1 MAFSLFKSR
10 KNADKAQSAKDA
22 NAAVASSQVS
32 ANTASNGPGRG
43 GNITEKGAVQAST
56 PASSVNNS
64 MNSLQGGAG
73 AIPGP
78 EQAANGR
85 RGGPTTELPASDL
98 PFRNGSAPAV
108 QPMNAPPNASLYPWS
123 QRRLT
128 YTTAHPS
135 PFPRYGAAVNS
146 VASKEGDIYLMGGLI
161 NSSTVKGDLW
171 MVEAGGNMACYPLA
185 TTAEGPGPRV
195 GHASLLVG
203 NAFIVY
209 GGDTKMDD
217 SDTLDETLYLLNTS
231 TRQWSRAVPAGPRPS
246 GRYGHSLN
254 ILGSKIYVF
263 GGQVEGYFMNDLVAF
278 DLNQLQVPTNRWE
291 MLIRNSE
298 EGGPPPGQ
306 IPPARTN
313 HSIVTYNEKLYLF
326 GGTNGFQWFN
336 DVWCYDPVPNTWEA
350 LDCIGYIPAPREGH
364 AAAIVDDVMY
374 IFGGRTEEGADLGD
388 LAAFRISSRRWY
400 TFQNMGPSPSP
411 RSGHSMT
418 AYNKQVVVLA
428 GEPSTATRE
437 AGDLGIVYLLDT
449 SKIRYPNDQAVPP
462 APTADRVLGQRRPSG
477 NEKSGLGANRGIT
490 AREGSTIPEPKRL
503 NGAQTARDPGSDRG
517 NGAPGVNGNDM
528 NGIAPGSAQPQGAP
542 MGQPPPGPPP
552 IAAQQGSPL
561 GGSKLPRASM
571 AQAPPGPP
579 PQQQAPTPRANGVHG
594 SNGPNGAPGRGKPQV
609 KADRGFGP
617 AIDTSVHNRI
627 VENVVQMSPSQQN
640 NRNISPVSRE
650 SSQTRES
657 PVMNG
662 GRKTPT
668 QAQTSKSTSSE
679 NGPPVSLNTVVAS
692 GSRSSSKSRQGHQ
705 QGSMDSTSEQ
715 SSLRNVTNAR
725 EKSPPPPTRQP
736 SNPLARKGSK
746 RNSQTVSILKELDAA
761 KNRNAWYASELELA
775 RKAGYTPNQSA
786 SPMLDLR
793 AAESFDDDDKPLIE
807 ALIAMKAELTNVQ
820 GSIDKQAVIAAR
832 KIAEVEKQRDAAV
845 SEAVYAKARLAA
857 HSGSQNSTPLPY
869 ADARELS
876 AMSNDRS
883 AEISKKLATALA
895 DQRDLNNKI
904 EMLTTE
910 LEAEKRGRKLADDT
924 LNAAQSRLS
933 ELEAYKQKNSSEVE
947 HLKAELHEFQ
957 IRAREEAIVCSEAVA
972 AAQILRADKDELEA
986 KYQEAIGSTKDNS
999 ESFGSLRA
1007 ALSSSADMRNVL
1019 ERRLDEERTQRE
1031 KIEAKLSSLKVE
1043 HEAQTIELESASR
1056 RLRDAEELAEQHANE
1071 ARTHREAVMSGLD
1084 RVVARDV
1091 DGKSATGDDRTATLQ
1106 AQIQAANA
1114 LVRKYQQA
1122 ADTASEKLRGAEE
1135 RIAGLEAYQE
1145 QASREGMSIR
1155 KQLQATMREVQSLQA
1170 GNSDMKYQLANQQL
1184 ETNAV
1189 HVQHNTLKDILG
1201 ERGMSPVSAV
1211 RTRGLSSPRSG
1222 ANTPDISRLREL
1234 EHQLATSIQAH
1245 EETKQTFESQQEA
1258 TENTYREKLSQLEN
1272 DYQSAVHYVK
1282 GTEKMLKRMKDE
1294 LSKYKTD
1301 NTKLKEQLAEAQE
1314 KSGLSED
1321 ASAGW
1326 EQERASLHKQ
1336 VESLQAEI
1344 QSSVGL
1350 LESQMAEVK
1359 KELASSHQERDLL
1372 KQNHE
1377 QSQHELSTA
1386 TQQARSDL
1394 AQIQEE
1400 NTLLE
1405 RRAQDAEQKV
1415 TLLLDQVE
1423 TSVDN
1428 YRRQSRIPDTN
1439 GGAPAVA
1446 ASLHHQRSLSADS
1459 TSDTSL
1465 YDDGNRNS
1473 MALDSLASELETL
1486 RSHWENTNKNYR
1498 LSTAFDFE
1506 DRDAPAL
1513 GVPGAGAG
1521 ASTVGGSG
1529 NESLAVTNGGTGLS
1543 DSLGEWRKR
1552 LEDEEAASKS
1562 RKDSFGSDALS
1573 PTSDSGAGSG
1583 LGVPNAAKREM
1594 SPNGKDVGIGGSN
1607 TGLVNLI

>member
-10 KNADKAQSAKDA
+10 KNADKAQSAKDG
-22 NAAVASSQVS
+22 NAAVAGSQVS
-32 ANTASNGPGRG
+32 VNSSNNGAGAGARG
-43 GNITEKGAVQAST
+43 NNNEKGAVQAST
-56 PASSVNNS
+56 PGSSVNNS
-64 MNSLQGGAG
+64 MNSLQGGAT
-73 AIPGP
+73 PSP

-85 RGGPTTELPASDL
+85 RGGPSMEQPASDL
-98 PFRNGSAPAV
+98 PLRNGSAPAV
-108 QPMNAPPNASLYPWS
+108 QSSMNSNPNASLYPWS

-128 YTTAHPS
+128 YTTSHPS

-217 SDTLDETLYLLNTS
+217 SDVLDETLYLLNTS

-336 DVWCYDPVPNTWEA
+336 DVWCYDPIPNTWVA

-449 SKIRYPNDQAVPP
+449 SKIRYPNDQAAQP
-462 APTADRVLGQRRPSG
+462 APVADRISGQRRPSATDKTG
-477 NEKSGLGANRGIT
+477 MGASRGLSSRD
-490 AREGSTIPEPKRL
+490 GSTIPESKRL
-503 NGAQTARDPGSDRG
+503 NGASREQGFGRG

-528 NGIAPGSAQPQGAP
+528 NGVAPGSAQPQGAP
-542 MGQPPPGPPP
+542 LGPPP
-552 IAAQQGSPL
+552 QGPPPNAAQQNGPP

-571 AQAPPGPP
+571 TQSPPGPP
-579 PQQQAPTPRANGVHG
+579 PQQQAPTPRANAT
-594 SNGPNGAPGRGKPQV
+594 NAQIGPPGQNGAPTGRGKPQG
-609 KADRGFGP
+609 KPERGFGP
-617 AIDTSVHNRI
+617 AIDTSVQNRSVDNI
-627 VENVVQMSPSQQN
+627 VQMSSPQSG
-640 NRNISPVSRE
+640 RNMSPAPRE
-650 SSQTRES
+650 SPQTRES

-662 GRKTPT
+662 RRTPT
-668 QAQTSKSTSSE
+668 QAQTSKPTTSE
-679 NGPPVSLNTVVAS
+679 NGPPVSMNAAVAS
-692 GSRSSSKSRQGHQ
+692 ASRSSSKTRQGRQ
-705 QGSMDSTSEQ
+705 QGSIDSTSEQ

-725 EKSPPPPTRQP
+725 QTSPPPPSRQT
-736 SNPLARKGSK
+736 SNPLVRKGSA
-746 RNSQTVSILKELDAA
+746 RNSQTVAILKELDAA

-775 RKAGYTPNQSA
+775 RKAGYTPNPSS
-786 SPMLDLR
+786 SPILDQR

-807 ALIAMKAELTNVQ
+807 ALIAMKNELANVQ
-820 GSIDKQAVIAAR
+820 GSIDKQAVLAAK

-845 SEAVYAKARLAA
+845 SEAVYAKAKLAA
-857 HSGSQNSTPLPY
+857 YSGSQNSTPQPY
-869 ADARELS
+869 ADARDLS
-876 AMSNDRS
+876 SMSNDRS
-883 AEISKKLATALA
+883 ADISRKLATALA
-895 DQRDLNNKI
+895 EQRDLKNKV

-910 LEAEKRGRKLADDT
+910 LEAERRGRQLAEDT
-924 LNAAQSRLS
+924 TNAAQGRLS
-933 ELEAYKQKNSSEVE
+933 ELEAYKQRNSSEVE

-957 IRAREEAIVCSEAVA
+957 IRAREEAVVCAEAVA
-972 AAQILRADKDELEA
+972 AAQLLKADKEELEA
-986 KYQEAIGSTKDNS
+986 RHREVVGSTKDNS
-999 ESFGSLRA
+999 DSFESLRS
-1007 ALSSSADMRNVL
+1007 ALASSADMRSVL
-1019 ERRLDEERTQRE
+1019 ERKLEEERAVRE
-1031 KIEAKLSSLKVE
+1031 KVEAKLISLKAE
-1043 HEAQTIELESASR
+1043 HEARTTELETATR

-1071 ARTHREAVMSGLD
+1071 ARTHRQAVMSGLD

-1091 DGKSATGDDRTATLQ
+1091 GGKSAPSEDRAVALQ
-1106 AQIQAANA
+1106 AQVQAANA

-1122 ADTASEKLRGAEE
+1122 ADTASEKLRSAEE

-1155 KQLQATMREVQSLQA
+1155 KQLQATMREVQTLQA
-1170 GNSDMKYQLANQQL
+1170 SNSDMKYQLANQQL

-1201 ERGMSPVSAV
+1201 ERGISPVSAV
-1211 RTRGLSSPRSG
+1211 RTRGLSSPQSG
-1222 ANTPDISRLREL
+1222 SNTPDISRLREL
-1234 EHQLATSIQAH
+1234 EHQLATSVQAH
-1245 EETKQTFESQQEA
+1245 EETKQTFEAQQQES
-1258 TENTYREKLSQLEN
+1258 ENTYREKLSQLEN

-1294 LSKYKTD
+1294 LSKYKAD
-1301 NTKLKEQLAEAQE
+1301 NTRLKEQLLEADD
-1314 KSGLSED
+1314 KNGASRD
-1321 ASAGW
+1321 ASSGW
-1326 EQERASLHKQ
+1326 EEERASLNKQ
-1336 VESLQAEI
+1336 IEALQAEI
-1344 QSSVGL
+1344 QSSAST
-1350 LESQMAEVK
+1350 LERQIAEVRK
-1359 KELASSHQERDLL
+1359 QLAASQQERDQL
-1372 KQNHE
+1372 KESHE
-1377 QSQHELSTA
+1377 QSQRQLTTA

-1394 AQIQEE
+1394 AQLQQE

-1415 TLLLDQVE
+1415 SLLLDQVE
-1423 TSVDN
+1423 SSVDN
-1428 YRRQSRIPDTN
+1428 YRRQSRQVESN
-1439 GGAPAVA
+1439 GAVTT
-1446 ASLHHQRSLSADS
+1446 SHHRTLSADS
-1459 TSDTSL
+1459 VSETSL
-1465 YDDGNRNS
+1465 YDGANRNS
-1473 MALDSLASELETL
+1473 MALDSLANELETL

-1498 LSTAFDFE
+1498 LSNAFDFE
-1506 DRDAPAL
+1506 ERNTARGPNEGL
-1513 GVPGAGAG
+1513 G
-1521 ASTVGGSG
+1521 ASNVGD
-1529 NESLAVTNGGTGLS
+1529 GLS
-1543 DSLGEWRKR
+1543 GSLSEWRKR
-1552 LEDEEAASKS
+1552 LDAEEEASRS
-1562 RKDSFGSDALS
+1562 RKGSETLS
-1573 PTSDSGAGSG
+1573 PTGSTGLGLGAG
-1583 LGVPNAAKREM
+1583 KREM
-1594 SPNGKDVGIGGSN
+1594 SPSGKEVGAGVGGANKSQ
-1607 TGLVNLI
+1607 VNLI

>member
-22 NAAVASSQVS
+22 NANVAGSQVS
-32 ANTASNGPGRG
+32 VNSPNNGAGGRG
-43 GNITEKGAVQAST
+43 NINEKGAVQAST
-56 PASSVNNS
+56 PGSSVNNS

-73 AIPGP
+73 ATPSP

-85 RGGPTTELPASDL
+85 RGGPNTESPASDL
-98 PFRNGSAPAV
+98 PLRNGSAPAV
-108 QPMNAPPNASLYPWS
+108 QSSMNSNPNASLYPWS

-128 YTTAHPS
+128 YTTSHPS

-217 SDTLDETLYLLNTS
+217 SDVLDETLYLLNTS

-298 EGGPPPGQ
+298 EGGPPQGQ

-336 DVWCYDPVPNTWEA
+336 DVWCYDPIPNAWVA

-449 SKIRYPNDQAVPP
+449 SKIRYPNDQAVQP
-462 APTADRVLGQRRPSG
+462 APAADRIPGQRRPSAS
-477 NEKSGLGANRGIT
+477 EKSGMGASRGLT
-490 AREGSTIPEPKRL
+490 SRDGSTIPEPKRL
-503 NGAQTARDPGSDRG
+503 NGAPREQGFGRG

-528 NGIAPGSAQPQGAP
+528 NGVAPGSAQPQGAP
-542 MGQPPPGPPP
+542 LGPPP
-552 IAAQQGSPL
+552 QGPPPNGAQQNGPP

-579 PQQQAPTPRANGVHG
+579 PQQQAPTPRGNGANGQNG
-594 SNGPNGAPGRGKPQV
+594 PSGPNGAPMGRGKPQG
-609 KADRGFGP
+609 KPDRGFGP
-617 AIDTSVHNRI
+617 TIDTSVQNRS
-627 VENVVQMSPSQQN
+627 VENIVQMSPPQN
-640 NRNISPVSRE
+640 SRNMSPAPRE
-650 SSQTRES
+650 SPQTRES

-662 GRKTPT
+662 RRTPT
-668 QAQTSKSTSSE
+668 QAQTSKPTTSE
-679 NGPPVSLNTVVAS
+679 NGPPVSMNAAVA
-692 GSRSSSKSRQGHQ
+692 GASRSSSKTRQGRQ
-705 QGSMDSTSEQ
+705 QGSIDSTSEQ

-725 EKSPPPPTRQP
+725 QTSPPPPSRQT
-736 SNPLARKGSK
+736 SNPLVRKGSA
-746 RNSQTVSILKELDAA
+746 RNSQTVAILKELDAA

-775 RKAGYTPNQSA
+775 RKAGYTPNPSS
-786 SPMLDLR
+786 SPILDQR

-807 ALIAMKAELTNVQ
+807 ALIAMKNELANVQ
-820 GSIDKQAVIAAR
+820 GSIDKQAVLAAK

-857 HSGSQNSTPLPY
+857 HSGSQNSTPQPY
-869 ADARELS
+869 ADARDLS
-876 AMSNDRS
+876 SMSNDRS
-883 AEISKKLATALA
+883 ADISRKLATALA
-895 DQRDLNNKI
+895 EQRDLKNKI

-910 LEAEKRGRKLADDT
+910 LEAERRGRQLAEDT
-924 LNAAQSRLS
+924 SNAAQGRLS
-933 ELEAYKQKNSSEVE
+933 ELEAYKQRNSSEVE

-972 AAQILRADKDELEA
+972 AAQLLKADKEELEA

-999 ESFGSLRA
+999 DSFESLRS
-1007 ALSSSADMRNVL
+1007 ALSSSADMRSVL
-1019 ERRLDEERTQRE
+1019 ERKLDEERTLRE
-1031 KIEAKLSSLKVE
+1031 KVEAKLISLKAE
-1043 HEAQTIELESASR
+1043 HEARTTELETATR

-1071 ARTHREAVMSGLD
+1071 ARTHRQAVMSGLD

-1091 DGKSATGDDRTATLQ
+1091 GGKSAPNEDRAVALQ
-1106 AQIQAANA
+1106 AQVQAANV

-1122 ADTASEKLRGAEE
+1122 ADTASEKLRSAEE

-1155 KQLQATMREVQSLQA
+1155 KQLQATMREVQTLQA

-1201 ERGMSPVSAV
+1201 ERGISPVSAV
-1211 RTRGLSSPRSG
+1211 RTRGLSSPQSG
-1222 ANTPDISRLREL
+1222 SNTPDISRLREL
-1234 EHQLATSIQAH
+1234 EHQLATSVQAH
-1245 EETKQTFESQQEA
+1245 EETKQTFEAQQQE

-1294 LSKYKTD
+1294 LSKYKSD
-1301 NTKLKEQLAEAQE
+1301 NTRLKEQLTEAED
-1314 KSGLSED
+1314 KGTISRD
-1321 ASAGW
+1321 ASSGW
-1326 EQERASLHKQ
+1326 EEERASLNKQ
-1336 VESLQAEI
+1336 IEALQAEI
-1344 QSSVGL
+1344 QSSAST
-1350 LESQMAEVK
+1350 LERQMAEVR
-1359 KELASSHQERDLL
+1359 KELAASQQERDQL

-1377 QSQHELSTA
+1377 QSQRQMTAA

-1394 AQIQEE
+1394 AQLQEE

-1415 TLLLDQVE
+1415 SLLLDQVE
-1423 TSVDN
+1423 SSVDN
-1428 YRRQSRIPDTN
+1428 YRRQSRQVDPN
-1439 GGAPAVA
+1439 GAVT
-1446 ASLHHQRSLSADS
+1446 STHQRTLSADS
-1459 TSDTSL
+1459 VSETSL
-1465 YDDGNRNS
+1465 YDGANRNS
-1473 MALDSLASELETL
+1473 MALDSLANELETL

-1498 LSTAFDFE
+1498 LSNAFDFE
-1506 DRDAPAL
+1506 DRNPTTRGPNDGL
-1513 GVPGAGAG
+1513 G
-1521 ASTVGGSG
+1521 ASNVGD
-1529 NESLAVTNGGTGLS
+1529 GLS
-1543 DSLGEWRKR
+1543 GSLSEWRKR
-1552 LEDEEAASKS
+1552 LDAEEEASRS
-1562 RKDSFGSDALS
+1562 RKGSDALS
-1573 PTSDSGAGSG
+1573 PTGSTG
-1583 LGVPNAAKREM
+1583 IGKREM
-1594 SPNGKDVGIGGSN
+1594 SPSGKDVGAGGANKSQ
-1607 TGLVNLI
+1607 VNLI

>member
-22 NAAVASSQVS
+22 NANVAGSQISVNSS
-32 ANTASNGPGRG
+32 NNGAAGGRG
-43 GNITEKGAVQAST
+43 GTGNINEKGAVQAST
-56 PASSVNNS
+56 PGSSVNNS

-73 AIPGP
+73 ATPSP

-85 RGGPTTELPASDL
+85 RGAGPNTEPPASDL
-98 PFRNGSAPAV
+98 PLRNGSAPAV
-108 QPMNAPPNASLYPWS
+108 QSSMNSNPNASLYPWS

-128 YTTAHPS
+128 YTTSHPS

-217 SDTLDETLYLLNTS
+217 SDVLDETLYLLNTS

-298 EGGPPPGQ
+298 EGGPPQGQ

-336 DVWCYDPVPNTWEA
+336 DVWCYDPIPNTWVA

-449 SKIRYPNDQAVPP
+449 SKIRYPNDQAVQP
-462 APTADRVLGQRRPSG
+462 APTADRVPGQRRPSG
-477 NEKSGLGANRGIT
+477 GEKSGMGASRGLT
-490 AREGSTIPEPKRL
+490 SRDGSTIPEPKRL
-503 NGAQTARDPGSDRG
+503 NGAPREQGFGRG

-542 MGQPPPGPPP
+542 LGPPP
-552 IAAQQGSPL
+552 QGPPPNGAQQNGPP

-579 PQQQAPTPRANGVHG
+579 PQQQAPTPRVNGANGGSG
-594 SNGPNGAPGRGKPQV
+594 SNGPNGPNGAPMGRGKPQG
-609 KADRGFGP
+609 KPERGFGP
-617 AIDTSVHNRI
+617 AIDTSVQNRP
-627 VENVVQMSPSQQN
+627 VENIVQMSPPQN
-640 NRNISPVSRE
+640 SRNMSPAPRE
-650 SSQTRES
+650 SPQTRES

-662 GRKTPT
+662 RRTPT

-679 NGPPVSLNTVVAS
+679 NGPPVSMNTVVA
-692 GSRSSSKSRQGHQ
+692 GATRSSSKSRQGRQ
-705 QGSMDSTSEQ
+705 QGSIDSTSEQ

-725 EKSPPPPTRQP
+725 QTSPPPPSRQT
-736 SNPLARKGSK
+736 SNPLVRKGSA
-746 RNSQTVSILKELDAA
+746 RNSQTVAILKELDAA

-775 RKAGYTPNQSA
+775 RKAGYTPNPSS
-786 SPMLDLR
+786 SPILDQR

-807 ALIAMKAELTNVQ
+807 ALIAMKSELANVQ
-820 GSIDKQAVIAAR
+820 GSIDKQAVLAAR

-845 SEAVYAKARLAA
+845 SEAVYAKAKLAA
-857 HSGSQNSTPLPY
+857 HSGSQSSTPQPY
-869 ADARELS
+869 TDARDLS
-876 AMSNDRS
+876 SMSSDRS
-883 AEISKKLATALA
+883 TDISRKLAMALA
-895 DQRDLNNKI
+895 EQRDLKNKI

-910 LEAEKRGRKLADDT
+910 LEAEKRGRQLAEDT
-924 LNAAQSRLS
+924 SNAAQGRLS
-933 ELEAYKQKNSSEVE
+933 ELEAYKQRNSSEVE
-947 HLKAELHEFQ
+947 RLKAELHEFQ

-972 AAQILRADKDELEA
+972 AAQLMRADKDELEA
-986 KYQEAIGSTKDNS
+986 KYHEAVGSTKDNS
-999 ESFGSLRA
+999 ESFESLRV

-1019 ERRLDEERTQRE
+1019 ERKLDEERTLRE
-1031 KIEAKLSSLKVE
+1031 KIEAKLISLKAE
-1043 HEAQTIELESASR
+1043 HEARTTELETTSR

-1071 ARTHREAVMSGLD
+1071 ARTHRQAVMSGLD

-1091 DGKSATGDDRTATLQ
+1091 GGKSAPSEDRAVVLQ
-1106 AQIQAANA
+1106 AQVQAANV

-1122 ADTASEKLRGAEE
+1122 ADTASEKLRSAEE

-1155 KQLQATMREVQSLQA
+1155 KQLQATMREVQTLQA

-1201 ERGMSPVSAV
+1201 ERGISPVSAV
-1211 RTRGLSSPRSG
+1211 RTRGLSSPQSG
-1222 ANTPDISRLREL
+1222 SNTPDISRLREL
-1234 EHQLATSIQAH
+1234 EHQLATSVQAH
-1245 EETKQTFESQQEA
+1245 EETKQTFEAQHQE
-1258 TENTYREKLSQLEN
+1258 TETTYREKLTQLEN

-1301 NTKLKEQLAEAQE
+1301 NTRLKELLVEAEE
-1314 KSGLSED
+1314 KGGASRD
-1321 ASAGW
+1321 ASSGW
-1326 EQERASLHKQ
+1326 EEERAALNKQ
-1336 VESLQAEI
+1336 IETLQAEI

-1350 LESQMAEVK
+1350 LERQMAEVK
-1359 KELASSHQERDLL
+1359 KELATSHQERDQL

-1377 QSQHELSTA
+1377 QSQRQLTTA

-1394 AQIQEE
+1394 AQLQEE
-1400 NTLLE
+1400 NSLLE

-1415 TLLLDQVE
+1415 SLLLDQVE
-1423 TSVDN
+1423 SSVDN
-1428 YRRQSRIPDTN
+1428 YRRQSRQVESN
-1439 GGAPAVA
+1439 GAVA
-1446 ASLHHQRSLSADS
+1446 SSHQRTLSADS
-1459 TSDTSL
+1459 VSETSL
-1465 YDDGNRNS
+1465 YDGGNRNS
-1473 MALDSLASELETL
+1473 MALDSLANELETL

-1498 LSTAFDFE
+1498 LSNAFDFE
-1506 DRDAPAL
+1506 DRNPTR
-1513 GVPGAGAG
+1513 GANDGLG
-1521 ASTVGGSG
+1521 ASNVGD
-1529 NESLAVTNGGTGLS
+1529 GLS
-1543 DSLGEWRKR
+1543 GSLSEWRKR
-1552 LEDEEAASKS
+1552 LDAEEEASKS
-1562 RKDSFGSDALS
+1562 RKGSDSALS
-1573 PTSDSGAGSG
+1573 PTGSTG
-1583 LGVPNAAKREM
+1583 FGKREM
-1594 SPNGKDVGIGGSN
+1594 SPSGKDVGAGGANKSQ
-1607 TGLVNLI
+1607 VNLI